1 MSGLAVPGRG
11 NPGPWIGRSRERRA
25 APARRGC
32 NLHRSKRKVNPP
44 LLAGALDQGR
54 GGSYVIVFP
63 APFLTL
69 YVLTL

>member
-11 NPGPWIGRSRERRA
+11 NPGPWIGRSRAEACRA
-25 APARRGC
+25 RGC

-44 LLAGALDQGR
+44 LLAGALGQGR
-54 GGSYVIVFP
+54 GVLYIVFP
-63 APFLTL
+63 APVSNAL